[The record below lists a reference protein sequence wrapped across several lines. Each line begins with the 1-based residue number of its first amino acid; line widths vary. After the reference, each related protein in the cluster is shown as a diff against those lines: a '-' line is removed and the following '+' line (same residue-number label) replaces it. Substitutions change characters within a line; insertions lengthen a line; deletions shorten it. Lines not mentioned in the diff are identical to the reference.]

1 LSGAAESARLFFAI
15 WPSAAVVACLFN
27 LAHELHGTCRGRL
40 MRPETLHL
48 TLAFLGTTSLERQ
61 AEAVAA
67 AAEVDARPFDFTL
80 DRTGYWR
87 HNHIVW
93 IGADSPEL
101 TALAN
106 RLSDGLRR
114 RSFELDAR
122 PFSAHVTLL
131 RSADCRQPLAS
142 GAAVNWSVRDFVL
155 VRSEPSLTG
164 SRYSIIGRW
173 PLIG

>member
-1 LSGAAESARLFFAI
+1 
-15 WPSAAVVACLFN
+15 
-27 LAHELHGTCRGRL
+27 

-48 TLAFLGTTSLERQ
+48 TLAFLGTTSPERQ
-61 AEAVAA
+61 AQAVAA
-67 AAEVDARPFDFTL
+67 AAEVDAGPFEFRL

-122 PFSAHVTLL
+122 PFSPHVTLL
-131 RSADCRQPLAS
+131 RNADCRQPLANK
-142 GAAVNWSVRDFVL
+142 AAVNWSVREFVL
-155 VRSEPSLTG
+155 VRSEQSLSG
-164 SRYSIIGRW
+164 SHYSIIGCW